1 MDQEDSNKLQRTK
14 KLVWKTIP
22 LKDHNGN
29 FIRLENPLEAYGI
42 EATQFTMGRPIPEK
56 QLQNLLTDK
65 KELVAARIKTVQE
78 QETAKEQAKTEQ
90 LKADIERTK
99 AKQLAIKTKELAVIA
114 MQQKVEEAQRQ
125 AEKEKVEYRKQKDLA
140 VIQKQKEL
148 EIAQANRDIQKANFE
163 AAQFEAKAIKE
174 KGLAEAAVIKAT
186 YDAYDPVLYS
196 AELEKDVAMQLYR
209 NLGNFAAMGI
219 MKEMKNTTTQVANAE

>member
-56 QLQNLLTDK
+56 QLQSLLTDK

-99 AKQLAIKTKELAVIA
+99 AKELAVIA

>member
-99 AKQLAIKTKELAVIA
+99 AKELAVIA